1 MILCQSSVLERQ
13 DARAIYHIP
22 KSWERKGMLIVSSTT
37 RDVDLAGLSSDS
49 ASYNYRTEYRETCI
63 VPEAWFG
70 AIVDSSLLRYINR

>member
-1 MILCQSSVLERQ
+1 
-13 DARAIYHIP
+13 
-22 KSWERKGMLIVSSTT
+22 MLIVSSTT

>member
-1 MILCQSSVLERQ
+1 
-13 DARAIYHIP
+13 
-22 KSWERKGMLIVSSTT
+22 MLIVSSTT

-49 ASYNYRTEYRETCI
+49 ASYNYRTEYRETYI